1 MRWRRADMLDQ
12 ILAVTGTSLRSIPER
27 WGASLVV
34 VLGIAGVVGVMVS
47 VLAMAE
53 GFDRTFASAGRSDR
67 VVVLRNG
74 ETTGTASAIS
84 REQVPLIM
92 DAPGLARG
100 ADGKPLA
107 SVEKVVIATLPE
119 KATGNEANVVIRGVS
134 EQAYKVRPEV
144 KIVEGRAFTPGLR
157 ELIVGRGAHGQ
168 FAGLELGAEVTLNGT
183 AWTLVGFFETGG
195 TVHESEL
202 WGDVDLV
209 LAAYSQTGLYAAITA
224 MLQSE
229 DSFTTYKDALT
240 TNPALTHYPQRE
252 TEYYEAQ
259 SARLGG
265 MMRGFGYGVAVI
277 MALGA
282 LFSAVNTMYAA
293 VKARTVEIATL
304 RAIGFRGTPIVISVL
319 LEAVALCAA
328 GGVLGGALAWAVFN
342 GYSVSTLNQGTFTQ
356 VAFNFYVSERLL
368 LQGLAWSCA
377 IGLLGALLPAVRAA
391 RLPVV
396 DALRAA

>member
-1 MRWRRADMLDQ
+1 MFDQ
-12 ILAVTGTSLRSIPER
+12 ILAITGTSLRSVPQR

-74 ETTGTASAIS
+74 ETSGTASAIS
-84 REQVPLIM
+84 REQVPVIM
-92 DAPGLARG
+92 DAPGLAR
-100 ADGKPLA
+100 DSEGKPLA
-107 SVEKVVIATLPE
+107 SVEKVIIATLPE
-119 KATGNEANVVIRGVS
+119 KATGNETNVVIRGVS
-134 EQAYKVRPEV
+134 GQAYKVRPEV

-168 FAGLELGAEVTLNGT
+168 FAGLELGAEVPLNDT
-183 AWTLVGFFETGG
+183 TWTIVGLFETGG

-202 WGDVDLV
+202 WGDVELV
-209 LAAYSQTGLYAAITA
+209 LAAYSQTGMYAAITA

-229 DSFTTYKDALT
+229 HSFITYKDALI
-240 TNPALTHYPQRE
+240 TNPVLTHYPQRE

-265 MMRGFGYGVAVI
+265 MIRGFGYAVAVI

-319 LEAVALCAA
+319 LEAVVLCAA

-368 LQGLAWSCA
+368 IQGLVWSCA
-377 IGLLGALLPAVRAA
+377 IGLLGALLPALRAA